1 MDHRAPPLPTPAP
14 HCGRL
19 PAPGSPSLHSV
30 VCFTVLTEEG
40 KRQRRLG
47 GAGGALRRPRG
58 GCRGGGAGSPDPT
71 PPLLVS
77 EADGG
82 AEPHPG
88 GAEPHPR
95 GSLPTRSSLC
105 IQVGQADDGAG
116 DEGTGASPRPQLR
129 AVSLPG
135 PSTSCS
141 GTAAPA
147 ARSPSNSFTAASAS
161 VTFPSPRSTTDASA
175 AGAALP
181 PRSGPL
187 DPHPAM
193 ARLMLCHT
201 RRPPRDQG
209 SHMQYLFLSEGSCFS
224 SEKLGPS
231 SEPLAISRAP
241 ATSFALAAAAQVITQ
256 AQRNQAW
263 AALPP

>member
-1 MDHRAPPLPTPAP
+1 MRPARRSLRASHLHGPLRAPLLPTPAP

-30 VCFTVLTEEG
+30 VCFTILTEEG

-47 GAGGALRRPRG
+47 GARGALRRPRG
-58 GCRGGGAGSPDPT
+58 GCRGGGAGSPIPT

-77 EADGG
+77 EAD
-82 AEPHPG
+82 G

-141 GTAAPA
+141 GTAAPTHSPLP
-147 ARSPSNSFTAASAS
+147 RPLSPSL
-161 VTFPSPRSTTDASA
+161 PRAPQLMLRRRGLPCPQ
-175 AGAALP
+175 GAAP
-181 PRSGPL
+181 WIP
-187 DPHPAM
+187 
-193 ARLMLCHT
+193 T
-201 RRPPRDQG
+201 RRWHG
-209 SHMQYLFLSEGSCFS
+209 
-224 SEKLGPS
+224 
-231 SEPLAISRAP
+231 
-241 ATSFALAAAAQVITQ
+241 
-256 AQRNQAW
+256 
-263 AALPP
+263 